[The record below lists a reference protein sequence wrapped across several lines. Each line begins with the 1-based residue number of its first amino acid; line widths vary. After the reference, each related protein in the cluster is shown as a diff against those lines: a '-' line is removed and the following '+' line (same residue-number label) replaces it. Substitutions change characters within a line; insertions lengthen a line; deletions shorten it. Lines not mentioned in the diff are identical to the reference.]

1 MVAVSAWHGR
11 VGEGLSEGSGRRPG
25 PRTDAALIVLA
36 CTSTVLWIAAVGAL
50 QRTAD
55 FGQYGLLATPGG
67 VLLAG
72 SILCAATMFG
82 VSLAGNRLI
91 YAMTAILLVIVFQ
104 RVTVVLITE
113 VPIYTWTYK
122 HIGLV
127 DYIIRNR
134 SLAPAAV
141 DIYNQWPGFF
151 TAMAWF
157 SSITGLDPVHMA
169 HWFAPVVHALMA
181 VLTGALARGLGLPMR
196 AALAA
201 AMITELLNWV
211 GQDYFAPQATGLVMA
226 IACLA
231 LLAHSVRYPV
241 AGYISVAVFV
251 VLVPSHQLTPI
262 WLCACVVALAVFG
275 KIRPVWLP
283 LVYAAVVAAYLV
295 PRLDQIRRYG
305 MFTGSNPLANSSSNV
320 PTRGSDG
327 RVFTMLVDR
336 SLSASMWV
344 LALLCAAVIWRRVG
358 MPWAAGIMAFS
369 SMMLLGGQ
377 SYGGEAIFR
386 VFLYSLPGCAVLIA
400 TVAVWAL
407 DLHGVRRRVTLLL
420 VWLVAAVAVLASMQG
435 YFGGWSYVTMTRNQL
450 EQSRWLLSK
459 DPAGATIT
467 VMAPA
472 GWPERPTADYVGHAL
487 ADSGYDKPLVFLK
500 NSLSTGFP
508 TDRDMDRLELLAR
521 SGGNPLYLVLP
532 RQTGTYSDYY
542 GLFRD
547 GAVNLLIDKLS
558 TRPHWIRV
566 IDDADTVV
574 FSYAEGGA

>member
-1 MVAVSAWHGR
+1 MVALSVKGDKPKL
-11 VGEGLSEGSGRRPG
+11 GELRDTGARRLLRGDGICLGSSV
-25 PRTDAALIVLA
+25 A
-36 CTSTVLWIAAVGAL
+36 LWIAAVATL
-50 QRTAD
+50 HRTAE
-55 FGQYGLLATPGG
+55 FGQFGLLATGGG
-67 VLLAG
+67 VLLASSMVCVVTG
-72 SILCAATMFG
+72 FGIAVARKRLVWAA
-82 VSLAGNRLI
+82 V
-91 YAMTAILLVIVFQ
+91 AILLAIVVQ

-134 SLAPAAV
+134 NLAPAAV

-157 SSITGLDPVHMA
+157 SSVSGLDPVHIA
-169 HWFAPVVHALMA
+169 HWFGPVVHVLMA
-181 VLTGALARGLGLPMR
+181 VLTGALARGLGLSR
-196 AALAA
+196 SAALIA
-201 AMITELLNWV
+201 AMIAELLNWV
-211 GQDYFAPQATGLVMA
+211 GQDYFAPQAFGLMMA
-226 IACLA
+226 TACLA
-231 LLAHSVRYPV
+231 LLAHSRQFPV
-241 AGYISVAVFV
+241 AGYVSVAVFV
-251 VLVPSHQLTPI
+251 VLVPTHQLTPV
-262 WLCACVVALAVFG
+262 WLCACAVALAVFRQ
-275 KIRPVWLP
+275 IRPGWLP
-283 LVYAAVVAAYLV
+283 LLYGAVVLAYLL

-305 MFTGSNPLANSSSNV
+305 MFTGSNPLSNSNSNV

-336 SLSASMWV
+336 SLSAAMWL
-344 LALLCAAVIWRRVG
+344 LALVSVVIIWRQVG
-358 MPWAAGIMAFS
+358 MPWAASIMAFS

-400 TVAVWAL
+400 AVVV
-407 DLHGVRRRVTLLL
+407 GVFDSSGLRRRL
-420 VWLVAAVAVLASMQG
+420 VMVCAWTISVVALVASMQG
-435 YFGGWSYVTMTRNQL
+435 YFGGWSYVTMTRTQL
-450 EQSRWLLSK
+450 EQSRWLLAK
-459 DPAGATIT
+459 DPSGATIT

-547 GAVNLLIDKLS
+547 GAVQLLVDKLS
-558 TRPHWIRV
+558 TRPQWIRV
-566 IDDADTVV
+566 IDDKDTVV
-574 FSYAEGGA
+574 FSYAEGGT

>member
-1 MVAVSAWHGR
+1 M
-11 VGEGLSEGSGRRPG
+11 
-25 PRTDAALIVLA
+25 I
-36 CTSTVLWIAAVGAL
+36 
-50 QRTAD
+50 
-55 FGQYGLLATPGG
+55 
-67 VLLAG
+67 
-72 SILCAATMFG
+72 CAATGFG
-82 VSLAGNRLI
+82 VAIAGRRLVC
-91 YAMTAILLVIVFQ
+91 AAGAVLLVILIQ
-104 RVTVVLITE
+104 RVTVIFITE

-127 DYIIRNR
+127 DYIIRN
-134 SLAPAAV
+134 SALAPAAV

-151 TAMAWF
+151 TVMAWF
-157 SSITGLDPVHMA
+157 SSVSGLDPVHIA
-169 HWFAPVVHALMA
+169 HWFGPIIHVLMA
-181 VLTGALARGLGLPMR
+181 VLTGALARGLGLSLR
-196 AALAA
+196 AALIA

-231 LLAHSVRYPV
+231 LLAHSKQHPV
-241 AGYISVAVFV
+241 AGYVSVGVFV
-251 VLVPSHQLTPI
+251 VLVPTHQLTPV
-262 WLCACVVALAVFG
+262 WLCACAVALAVFRQ
-275 KIRPVWLP
+275 IRPLWLP
-283 LVYAAVVAAYLV
+283 LMYAAAVGAYLL
-295 PRLDQIRRYG
+295 PRLDQVRRYG

-336 SLSASMWV
+336 TLSAAMWL
-344 LALLCAAVIWRRVG
+344 LALACVVVIWRRVG

-386 VFLYSLPGCAVLIA
+386 VFLYSLPGCAILIA
-400 TVAVWAL
+400 TVAASTF
-407 DLHGVRRRVTLLL
+407 DLNGIRRRIVLAS
-420 VWLVAAVAVLASMQG
+420 VWLVAVVAIVASMQG
-435 YFGGWSYVTMTRNQL
+435 YFGGWSYVTMTRTQL
-450 EQSRWLLSK
+450 EQSRWLLAK
-459 DPAGATIT
+459 DPSGATIT

-508 TDRDMDRLELLAR
+508 TDRDMARLELLAR

-547 GAVNLLIDKLS
+547 GAVQLLIDKLS
-558 TRPHWIRV
+558 TRSHWVRV
-566 IDDADTVV
+566 IDDEDTVV
-574 FSYAEGGA
+574 FSYSERGA